1 MRRLQIEKFLF
12 LAISAIFFIWASS
25 ALAVTIYDEDVIV
38 TKADING
45 ALITYNVPEPGFS
58 LLDFEDNRL
67 YSMEIARTAQ
77 ARREGQVEIPVKLV
91 SLAVPPEA
99 QVRIQIVDS
108 QYERIPFKRIAP
120 FFARENEEEFRKAHS
135 ASTAPLIPPVSPYIV
150 VREEIRGLNIAKIAI
165 PTARYNPLAEDLAA
179 LKNITLKIEFIGG
192 KEELAEGYRHPG
204 ATFDR
209 IFRKILAN
217 YDIGRNWFMP
227 RENIIA
233 GITETAT
240 SFDSSQ
246 TWIRIELTSEG
257 IYKFGWLEFSAAGID
272 PLSLDPSTLRIFYGG
287 GRELSLSN
295 FDPRPELVEIPIE
308 VLGGDDGQ
316 FDNGD
321 YVVFFADA
329 VDSWEYSDDLSRF
342 VHYRNHYTG
351 KNVYWLTT
359 EGSFQNPPLRF
370 EAVDGSPIGSFD
382 VSVETYTARYH
393 KEEEWIFFRYTPN
406 SGLSDYYDWYWG
418 FGKDFTSSAQTF
430 DMVPGQSAEVIIRH
444 RFGSPTLRVNGGS
457 IIAPSTDQ
465 NFSSYFT
472 GGLSEGLNGFD
483 LHSSVDFY
491 LDYIN
496 VFYPRW
502 LKLSDENLLFAQ
514 PDTSGVI
521 EYNLTDVISP
531 YILLDIA
538 DKNSPLKI
546 TGGRLEGTSLAFY
559 DTVSVDS
566 HKQYYISSINRL
578 KSPSAVSY
586 YDVDNLRDMSSP
598 DNRADEII
606 ITYDGFYDQ
615 ALALAEHRS
624 QSYNMPT
631 RVVRLSDVYNQFSY
645 GLIDAVAIRDFLKYA
660 YENWPAPAPTF
671 ALLLGDGHY
680 DYRNNLGSG
689 NPVFL
694 PPFENDR
701 TMSDEHFIYF
711 GNRYYLDSDSS
722 GAPDMIISRIPANS
736 VSDADDMVGKTIDY
750 DADPDLGSWR
760 NRIVIAADDN
770 TSPRTNYETY
780 HTNQAETLS
789 NLHTPNRFE
798 VAKIYLVEYPARNL
812 EKPEAREALIG
823 AFNQG
828 SLIIEWICHGSPGWW
843 ADEHIFRRSEDI
855 PRLVNG
861 KRLPLV
867 FTASCSIGFF
877 DDPTIE
883 SFGEELIR
891 KRSRGAVSVIS
902 ATRVVF
908 SSPNVQFNYLV
919 FDELLYED
927 SVGIGEAMYMAK
939 YLRQLV
945 HLEPNDRA
953 YVLFGD
959 PALLLQFPKFDVRF
973 TSAPDSLVALSE
985 SNVAG
990 EIVDNAGNLMSD
1002 FNGTVWVTA
1011 KDGTITRS
1019 VIMRDR
1025 NNNPLPPP
1033 NNTISFLNPGATIF
1047 TGPVDVIDGR
1057 FSTAFF
1063 VPKDISYGSQ
1073 GAKIYAYSENGDY
1086 DAVGVVDSI
1095 LVSGSV
1101 PAVEDTTGPTI
1112 LLFAD
1117 GREFSSGVT
1126 LAGSG
1131 FMLTARIEDEHGI
1144 NITGQLGHGIVLQ
1157 VDHGEAFEADIT
1169 GSFEFNR
1176 GDYRIGSVDIV
1187 MPALSPGEHRISLKA
1202 WDNFNNSSLIEK
1214 TIEVVSTEN
1223 LQLSEVMN
1231 YPNPVRKGDYTTSF
1245 QYCLNSD
1252 VDRVTIKVFTE
1263 SGAKIKSIDI
1273 NSVEFT
1279 QMGCHQIDWNV
1290 RDGDGDQ
1297 LANGVYIFQVVASG
1311 ISPEGKTIQAK
1322 DAKKLVILR

>member
-1 MRRLQIEKFLF
+1 MRRLLVKKSVF
-12 LAISAIFFIWASS
+12 LAISAIVFLGASS
-25 ALAVTIYDEDVIV
+25 TIAATVYDGDVIISSS
-38 TKADING
+38 DFNG
-45 ALITYNVPEPGFS
+45 AIITYDVPPPGFS
-58 LLDFEDNRL
+58 TLDLSGNRF
-67 YSMEIARTAQ
+67 YNMEIARTAQ
-77 ARREGQVEIPVKLV
+77 VRREGQAEIPVKLV
-91 SLAVPPEA
+91 SLAIPPEA
-99 QVRIQIVDS
+99 EVRIRIIDSKYEQLPFKQIV
-108 QYERIPFKRIAP
+108 PFY
-120 FFARENEEEFRKAHS
+120 ARESEEELQRAFVTAVPSTPS
-135 ASTAPLIPPVSPYIV
+135 AVPYIAS
-150 VREEIRGLNIAKIAI
+150 REEIRGLNIVKIAI
-165 PTARYNPLAEDLAA
+165 PTARYNPQAEDLSV
-179 LKNITLKIEFIGG
+179 LKNITLEIDFINGR
-192 KEELAEGYRHPG
+192 EQMTVGYRHPG

-209 IFRKILAN
+209 IFRKVLGN
-217 YDIGRNWFMP
+217 YEIGRNWFMP
-227 RENIIA
+227 RENIVTGA
-233 GITETAT
+233 SVSSTA
-240 SFDSSQ
+240 FDSSQ
-246 TWIRIELTSEG
+246 TWIKIELTFEG
-257 IYKFGWLEFSAAGID
+257 IYKLGWLEFNAAGID
-272 PLSLDPSTLRIFYGG
+272 PLSVDPSTVRIFYGG
-287 GRELSLSN
+287 GRELPLSN
-295 FDPRPELVEIPIE
+295 FDPRPEFVEIPIE
-308 VLGGDDGQ
+308 ILGGDDGQ

-321 YVVFFADA
+321 YVVFYSDA
-329 VDSWEYSDDLSRF
+329 ADSWEYSDDLERF

-351 KNVYWLTT
+351 KNVYWLTID
-359 EGSFQNPPLRF
+359 GNFQSPPLRF
-370 EAVDGSPIGSFD
+370 ETVDGSPTGSYD
-382 VSVETYTARYH
+382 ISVETYTARYH
-393 KEEEWIFFRYTPN
+393 KEEEWIFFRFTPS

-418 FGKDFTSSAQTF
+418 FGKDFTSSAQIF
-430 DMVPGQSAEVIIRH
+430 DMVPGQPAEVIVRH
-444 RFGSPTLRVNGGS
+444 RFGSPALRINGGS
-457 IIAPSTDQ
+457 SINPSTDQ
-465 NFSSYFT
+465 YFSSYLT
-472 GGLSEGLNGFD
+472 GDLSEGLNGLD
-483 LHSSVDFY
+483 LHSSTEFY

-496 VFYPRW
+496 IFYPRW

-521 EYNLTDVISP
+521 QYNLTEVVSP
-531 YILLDIA
+531 YILLDMT
-538 DKNSPLKI
+538 DKNRPSKI
-546 TGGRLEGTSLAFY
+546 TGARLEGSELTFF
-559 DTVSVDS
+559 DTVTVDS
-566 HKQYYISSINRL
+566 HKQYNISSISRL
-578 KSPSAVSY
+578 KIPSSVSY
-586 YDVDNLRDMSSP
+586 YEVDNLRDTSLP
-598 DNRADEII
+598 ENRVDEII

-615 ALALAEHRS
+615 AVALAEHRS

-689 NPVFL
+689 NPIYL

-701 TMSDEHFIYF
+701 SMSDEHFIYF
-711 GNRYYLDSDSS
+711 GDRYYLDSDSS
-722 GAPDMIISRIPANS
+722 GAPDIIIGRIPANS
-736 VSDADDMVGKTIDY
+736 VSDAEDMVGKTIDY
-750 DADPDLGSWR
+750 DVDPDLGTWR
-760 NRIVIAADDN
+760 NRIVVVADDN
-770 TSPRTNYETY
+770 NTPLRNYETF
-780 HTNQAETLS
+780 HTNQAEILS

-828 SLIIEWICHGSPGWW
+828 SLIIEWIGHGSPGLW
-843 ADEHIFRRSEDI
+843 AHEHIFRRSEDI

-877 DDPTIE
+877 DDPIIE

-891 KRSRGAVSVIS
+891 KRSRGAVAVIS
-902 ATRVVF
+902 ATRTVF
-908 SSPNVQFNYLV
+908 AGPNTRYNYKV

-939 YLRQLV
+939 YLRQLNG
-945 HLEPNDRA
+945 LEPNDRY

-990 EIVDNAGNLMSD
+990 EIVDNAGNVMSD

-1047 TGPVDVIDGR
+1047 TGPVDVINGR
-1057 FSTAFF
+1057 FSTEFF

-1095 LVSGSV
+1095 LVSGSI

-1112 LLFAD
+1112 QLFAD
-1117 GREFSSGVT
+1117 GREFSPGIT

-1131 FMLTARIEDEHGI
+1131 FTLTARIEDEHGI
-1144 NITGQLGHGIVLQ
+1144 NITGQLGHGIVLRIDQ
-1157 VDHGEAFEADIT
+1157 GDAYEADIT

-1176 GDYRIGSVDIV
+1176 GDYRSGAVDVV
-1187 MPALSPGEHRISLKA
+1187 MPALSSGEHQVTLKA

-1231 YPNPVRKGDYTTSF
+1231 YPNPIRKGEYRTSF
-1245 QYCLNSD
+1245 QYCLNGD
-1252 VDRVTIKVFTE
+1252 VDRVTIKIFTE
-1263 SGAKIKSIDI
+1263 SGAKIKAI
-1273 NSVEFT
+1273 NIYSPELT
-1279 QMGCHQIDWNV
+1279 RMGCHQVDWNV
-1290 RDGDGDQ
+1290 RDADGES
-1297 LANGVYIFQVVASG
+1297 LANGVYIYQVSASG
-1311 ISPEGKTIQAK
+1311 LDPQGKAVK
-1322 DAKKLVILR
+1322 VKEAKKLAILR